1 MSRDTL
7 SKVVALTAS
16 ATGITA
22 LVIYYMQTYSGE
34 VRPSITSWALWSF
47 LIALNVKSYY
57 GFSQDI
63 WKILTE
69 ILGFFACIVVCVLA
83 LRIGKFT
90 PLDIWD
96 YLVIA
101 ISCVAMLRWYQQNQK
116 TGGASDASWQGHF
129 ILQFALLVSF
139 VPTFRNV
146 LADPTNESFWAWG
159 LWTVMYS
166 LNLIIVALRWKGQK
180 KELLTYSRAFVLHV
194 LVFLLTVP
202 AINKFIG
209 V

>member
-1 MSRDTL
+1 MSRNAL

-22 LVIYYMQTYSGE
+22 FVIYYAQTYSSE
-34 VRPSITSWALWSF
+34 VKPSVTSWALWCF

-57 GFSQDI
+57 GFSQDV

-69 ILGFFACIVVCVLA
+69 ILGFFKCVAVCVLA
-83 LRIGKFT
+83 LWIGRFT

-101 ISCVAMLRWYQQNQK
+101 ISCVAMLRWYQQSKK
-116 TGGASDASWQGHF
+116 TGDVSDASWQGHF
-129 ILQFALLVSF
+129 ILQFALLISF

-146 LADPTNESFWAWG
+146 LANPANESFWAWG
-159 LWTVMYS
+159 LWTVMYA
-166 LNLIIVALRWKGQK
+166 LNLMIVMLRWKGQK
-180 KELLTYSRAFVLHV
+180 KELLTYSRALVLHA
-194 LVFLLTVP
+194 LIFLLTVP
-202 AINKFIG
+202 AINEFII
-209 V
+209 